1 MTPTPIFLNRRK
13 LKRALSNL
21 SEKMWLNWTFRLEMP
36 HEIQILRKKASM
48 ILIFHCWWVTLDFA
62 LSDCLRIAEVRLGPI
77 IQKEERVI
85 DLLPRLCTI
94 VCANKKENYKLEQE
108 RPGVS
113 FFWNLLNPGGWIVL
127 EELSGFGLQQW
138 VVVILSPW
146 AQWKYKSK
154 QKQGNRGEGRRGV
167 LLYLIISSAAACRH
181 F

>member
-1 MTPTPIFLNRRK
+1 M
-13 LKRALSNL
+13 
-21 SEKMWLNWTFRLEMP
+21 EMP

-94 VCANKKENYKLEQE
+94 VCANKKENYKLEHE

-113 FFWNLLNPGGWIVL
+113 FLLNLLKIDV
-127 EELSGFGLQQW
+127 
-138 VVVILSPW
+138 
-146 AQWKYKSK
+146 
-154 QKQGNRGEGRRGV
+154 
-167 LLYLIISSAAACRH
+167 H
-181 F
+181 D